1 MSKITN
7 VETDRLTIRELKS
20 EDLQAIHNI
29 RSNKDI
35 FKYVIWGPI
44 TFENTK
50 KMLDRQIDFQ
60 KEQNRKVYVFAV
72 TYSNNVVGECFLV
85 ITDHYETAEI
95 GYYFHPEYWGN
106 GYALETVIALL
117 KFGFTDLGLHRIFAK
132 CDSENIGSI
141 NVLTKAGFRL
151 EGELKKE
158 SKIKGEWRDSLLF
171 AILEE
176 ELM

>member
-1 MSKITN
+1 MAKITT
-7 VETDRLTIRELKS
+7 VETERLSIRELES
-20 EDLQAIHNI
+20 DDLQAIYNI

-44 TFENTK
+44 NFENTK

-60 KEQNRKVYVFAV
+60 NEQERKVYVFAV
-72 TYSNNVVGECFLV
+72 TSSNNIVGECFLV
-85 ITDHYETAEI
+85 ITDHNETAEI
-95 GYYFHPEYWGN
+95 GYYFGPEYWGN
-106 GYALETVIALL
+106 GYAVETVNALL
-117 KFGFTDLGLHRIFAK
+117 EFGFTDLGLHRIFAK
-132 CDSENIGSI
+132 CDFENIGSI
-141 NVLTKAGFRL
+141 NVLSKAGFRL